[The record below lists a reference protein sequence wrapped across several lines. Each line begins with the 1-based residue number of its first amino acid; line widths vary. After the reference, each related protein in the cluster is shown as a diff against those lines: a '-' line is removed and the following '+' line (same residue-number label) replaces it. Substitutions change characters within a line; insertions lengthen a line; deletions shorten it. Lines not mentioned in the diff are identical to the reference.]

1 MERRYKM
8 IPSADVLTIDY
19 NLLAD
24 DDISTTRYS
33 VDGAW
38 AIIEYKPGVALDVS
52 TWTNDEACEYLEA
65 NYWQWNYDSLSN
77 GQT

>member
-1 MERRYKM
+1 MERRYKV

-33 VDGAW
+33 VDGTL
-38 AIIEYKPGVALDVS
+38 AIVEYKPGVALDVP
-52 TWTNDEACEYLEA
+52 TWTNDEACQYLEA

-77 GQT
+77 G

>member
-1 MERRYKM
+1 MERRYKV

-19 NLLAD
+19 NILAD

-38 AIIEYKPGVALDVS
+38 AIVEYKAEVVLNFP
-52 TWTNDEACEYLEA
+52 TWTNDEACQYLEA

-77 GQT
+77 G